1 MYQNSKERRHE
12 LLVQSCSRTGIPVNR
27 KYCLRSDDP
36 ALKKLEGKAL
46 IEFKRLPASGTHRT
60 TYAIATPK
68 GRKEAFKDD

>member
-1 MYQNSKERRHE
+1 
-12 LLVQSCSRTGIPVNR
+12 
-27 KYCLRSDDP
+27 
-36 ALKKLEGKAL
+36 LKKLEGKAL